1 MHLPDLDSV
10 IKYLKKKYTKWPD
23 EKIEKKAKEILEQ
36 YLVYHKDS
44 IKEKTLKQ
52 KQEIEEDLEKES
64 LQWWLMWK
72 AGELNHIFQ
81 QE

>member
-1 MHLPDLDSV
+1 MHTPDLDTV
-10 IKYLKKKYTKWPD
+10 VKYLKKLHKKWPD

-36 YLVYHKDS
+36 YLDYHKDA
-44 IKEKTLKQ
+44 IKEKILKE

-72 AGELNHIFQ
+72 AGEL
-81 QE
+81 